1 MSQIQLDI
9 DLEKKI
15 YKIIDD
21 KMVELKRKVHD
32 YEYELIWDRYIS
44 TDINNDYYVKI
55 EISMNVIIMEISEYC
70 SNVSDSDIEDEN
82 IEEKLE
88 ELYNECIENT
98 LDEIN
103 NDFALRNTL
112 NLVTDRYEIKTYPV
126 YCDSDYCRVGGE
138 IDITIKSIDIVDIK
152 RLMYY
157 LEYII
162 TLFIE
167 L

>member
-15 YKIIDD
+15 YKIIDEELG
-21 KMVELKRKVHD
+21 ELKRKVLHG
-32 YEYELIWDRYIS
+32 YEYELEWDRYIS

-55 EISMNVIIMEISEYC
+55 EILVTQKFMEISEYC
-70 SNVSDSDIEDEN
+70 NVSN
-82 IEEKLE
+82 LE

-103 NDFALRNTL
+103 SNALRNKL
-112 NLVTDRYEIKTYPV
+112 YLVTDTYEIKTYPL
-126 YCDSDYCRVGGE
+126 YCDSDYCQVGGVME
-138 IDITIKSIDIVDIK
+138 ITIKSIDIPDIK
-152 RLMYY
+152 RLMHY